1 MVLHIKR
8 FAAGGKAIVRIMLN
22 GLMRAARKGNRVVA
36 AGISTRYK
44 ASMYQNVHGFEAGFN
59 KPNTVV
65 PQEL

>member
-1 MVLHIKR
+1 MLHIKR

-22 GLMRAARKGNRVVA
+22 GLMRAARKGDRVVA
-36 AGISTRYK
+36 AGNSTRYK
-44 ASMYQNVHGFEAGFN
+44 ASMYQTYMELKRAF